1 MKNTI
6 KNFIV
11 KFDIFFDILIFPF
24 CVFSGAVF
32 KIYKKLGVANL
43 RLTTKSLKLIG
54 IFPIRNHYYEPQ
66 FIHNNIKFQNQKY
79 IKINFNRN
87 YNIIKKLKYNS
98 ELEELNLKSRKSK
111 FGFFINNSFFET
123 GDFDFLYQ
131 FIRYSKP
138 KKIIEIGCGYS
149 SIIAY
154 EAIIKNFE
162 YHNNLCKMTC
172 IDPGNIDQ
180 IRNLDKVKFIN
191 KKIEKIKIDIFK
203 NLNKGDLLIVD
214 STHMIKPDGDV
225 LKIYNEIIPN
235 LKRGV
240 NVMIH
245 DIFIPY
251 EYPKDWLDK
260 HILFWNE
267 QYLLQ
272 AILLN
277 SKYKILAPLHYLKKN
292 KFKQLKKV
300 CPYLKKDSRPSS
312 FYFKIVK

>member
-11 KFDIFFDILIFPF
+11 KFDIFFDILLFPL
-24 CVFSGAVF
+24 CVFSGVIF

-43 RLTTKSLKLIG
+43 SLTTKSLKLIG

-66 FIHNNIKFQNQKY
+66 FIHNNIKFKNQKY

-87 YNIIKKLKYNS
+87 YNIIKKLKYNG

-154 EAIIKNFE
+154 EAIIKNFK
-162 YHNNLCKMTC
+162 YHSNLCSLLFQRS
-172 IDPGNIDQ
+172 G
-180 IRNLDKVKFIN
+180 VV
-191 KKIEKIKIDIFK
+191 IKRFFK
-203 NLNKGDLLIVD
+203 SMYSL
-214 STHMIKPDGDV
+214 
-225 LKIYNEIIPN
+225 
-235 LKRGV
+235 
-240 NVMIH
+240 
-245 DIFIPY
+245 
-251 EYPKDWLDK
+251 
-260 HILFWNE
+260 
-267 QYLLQ
+267 
-272 AILLN
+272 
-277 SKYKILAPLHYLKKN
+277 SKSDN
-292 KFKQLKKV
+292 
-300 CPYLKKDSRPSS
+300 
-312 FYFKIVK
+312 

>member
-11 KFDIFFDILIFPF
+11 KFDIFFDILILPL
-24 CVFSGAVF
+24 CVFSGVIF
-32 KIYKKLGVANL
+32 QIYKKLGVANL
-43 RLTTKSLKLIG
+43 SVTTRWLKKIG

-66 FIHNNIKFQNQKY
+66 FIHNNVKFKNKKY

-87 YNIIKKLKYNS
+87 YSIIKKLKYNS

-131 FIRYSKP
+131 FIRFSKP

-154 EAIIKNFE
+154 EAIIKNFQ
-162 YHNNLCKMTC
+162 YNNNPCKMTC

-180 IRNLDKVKFIN
+180 IRNLNKVKFIN

-203 NLNKGDLLIVD
+203 NLNRGDLLIVD

-225 LKIYNEIIPN
+225 LKIYNEIVPN
-235 LKRGV
+235 LKKGV

-277 SKYKILAPLHYLKKN
+277 SKYKIMAPLYYLKKN

-312 FYFKIVK
+312 FYFKIIK

>member
-1 MKNTI
+1 MKNII

-11 KFDIFFDILIFPF
+11 KFGIFFDILIFPL
-24 CVFSGAVF
+24 CVFSGVIF

-43 RLTTKSLKLIG
+43 SLTTKALKLIG

-66 FIHNNIKFQNQKY
+66 FIHNNIKFKNQKY

-87 YNIIKKLKYNS
+87 YNIIKKLKYNR

-203 NLNKGDLLIVD
+203 NLNRGDLLIVD

-277 SKYKILAPLHYLKKN
+277 SKYKILAPLYYLKKN

-300 CPYLKKDSRPSS
+300 CPYLTKDSRPSS

>member
-1 MKNTI
+1 MKNII
-6 KNFIV
+6 KNFII
-11 KFDIFFDILIFPF
+11 KFDIFFDILIFPL
-24 CVFSGAVF
+24 CVFSGVIF

-43 RLTTKSLKLIG
+43 SLTTKLLKLIG

-66 FIHNNIKFQNQKY
+66 FIHDNINFNNQKY
-79 IKINFNRN
+79 IKLNFNRN
-87 YNIIKKLKYNS
+87 YNIIKKLKYNN
-98 ELEELNLKSRKSK
+98 ELKDFNLNNKKTK
-111 FGFFINNSFFET
+111 FGFFIKNSFFET
-123 GDFDFLYQ
+123 GDFEFLYQ

-138 KKIIEIGCGYS
+138 KKIVEIGCGYS

-154 EAIIKNFE
+154 EALIKNFE
-162 YHNNLCKMTC
+162 YHNNLFKMTC

-180 IRNLDKVKFIN
+180 IRNLNKVKFIN

-203 NLNKGDLLIVD
+203 NLNKSDLLIID

-225 LKIYNEIIPN
+225 LKIYNEILPN
-235 LKRGV
+235 LKKGV

-251 EYPKDWLDK
+251 EYPQDWLKKD
-260 HILFWNE
+260 IIFWNE

-277 SKYKILAPLHYLKKN
+277 NKYKILAPLYYLKKN
-292 KFKQLKKV
+292 KFRQLKKV

-312 FYFKIVK
+312 FYFKIIN

>member
-6 KNFIV
+6 KNFIE
-11 KFDIFFDILIFPF
+11 KFSLFFDILILPL
-24 CVFSGAVF
+24 CVFSGAIF

-43 RLTTKSLKLIG
+43 SLTTKLLKLIG

-66 FIHNNIKFQNQKY
+66 FVHKDIKFQNKKY

-87 YNIIKKLKYNS
+87 YNIIKKLKYNN
-98 ELEELNLKSRKSK
+98 ELEELNLNDKKSN
-111 FGFFINNSFFET
+111 FGFFIKNSFFES

-154 EAIIKNFE
+154 EAIIRNFE
-162 YHNNLCKMTC
+162 YNNNLCKMTC
-172 IDPGNIDQ
+172 IDPSNINQ
-180 IRNLDKVKFIN
+180 IRNLTKVKFIN
-191 KKIEKIKIDIFK
+191 KKIEKIKINIFK
-203 NLNKGDLLIVD
+203 NLNRGDLLIVD
-214 STHMIKPDGDV
+214 STHIIKPDGDV

-240 NVMIH
+240 NIMIH

-251 EYPKDWLDK
+251 EYPQDWLDK
-260 HILFWNE
+260 HVLFWNE

-292 KFKQLKKV
+292 KFKQLKEV